1 MNKKRLVALIALL
14 LFVAIFTCSCSKSAR
29 EIPIPE
35 VEQDV
40 YVYDQNGII
49 DNQVERTLNSM
60 LVELEKET
68 GVEFVIVSVNSL
80 LDRNIETYSNE
91 VFNTL
96 GIGKEDKDN
105 GILLLFSRMDSRVR
119 LEIGRGLEGC
129 LNDSKCGRILDDYF
143 VPYREEDK
151 YTEATYNTVN
161 AVLSILSEEYGI
173 QIDGLETVI
182 IEENDEGMGF
192 WEILIIAIVT
202 LVLFAIVAIVVG
214 NDEGGFGSS
223 GGFFGG
229 GYSGGSY
236 RRSGG
241 FGGGFSG
248 GGGASR

>member
-1 MNKKRLVALIALL
+1 MNKKRLVAWITLL
-14 LFVAIFTCSCSKSAR
+14 LFVAIFTCSCSKAAR

-35 VEQDV
+35 VMQDV

-49 DNQVERTLNSM
+49 DNQVEKTLNSM

-68 GVEFVIVSVNSL
+68 GVEFAVISVASL
-80 LDRNIETYSNE
+80 LDRDIESYSNK

-105 GILLLFSRMDSRVR
+105 GVLLLFSRMDSRVR

-129 LNDSKCGRILDDYF
+129 LNDGKCGRILDDYF

-161 AVLSILSEEYGI
+161 AVLSVLAEEYEI
-173 QIDGLETVI
+173 QIDGLETVTV
-182 IEENDEGMGF
+182 EEEEDDELDF
-192 WEILIIAIVT
+192 WMILFIV
-202 LVLFAIVAIVVG
+202 IVVLIFIVIAAAVSDG
-214 NDEGGFGSS
+214 DGGYGSS
-223 GGFFGG
+223 GSFFGG
-229 GYSGGSY
+229 GFGGGS
-236 RRSGG
+236 SGG

>member
-1 MNKKRLVALIALL
+1 MNKKRLVAWITLL

-35 VEQDV
+35 VMQDV

-49 DNQVERTLNSM
+49 DNQVEKTLNSM

-68 GVEFVIVSVNSL
+68 GVEFAVVSVASL
-80 LDRNIETYSNE
+80 LDRDIESYSNK

-96 GIGKEDKDN
+96 RIGKEDKDN
-105 GILLLFSRMDSRVR
+105 GVLLLFSRMDSRVR

-129 LNDSKCGRILDDYF
+129 LNDGKCGRILDDYF

-161 AVLSILSEEYGI
+161 AVLSVLTEEYGI
-173 QIDGLETVI
+173 QINGLETVI
-182 IEENDEGMGF
+182 IENAEDENDEMSF
-192 WEILIIAIVT
+192 WEIILVVIIILIV
-202 LVLFAIVAIVVG
+202 VAITAAMSDDSG
-214 NDEGGFGSS
+214 SYGSS
-223 GGFFGG
+223 GSFFGG
-229 GYSGGSY
+229 GFKGGS
-236 RRSGG
+236 SGG